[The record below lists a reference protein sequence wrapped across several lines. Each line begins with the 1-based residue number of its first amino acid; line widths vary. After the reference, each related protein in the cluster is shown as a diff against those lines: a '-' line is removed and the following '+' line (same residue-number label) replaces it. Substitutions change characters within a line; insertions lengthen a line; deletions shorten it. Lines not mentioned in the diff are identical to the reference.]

1 MIRPGGSLVQWF
13 REQELLRGPYLFVD
27 YWANVFGL
35 RGVTPEDHVSR
46 GFVDP
51 PLFRLGIDRPDL
63 EVPRLRSYL
72 LLFLIGPFLFAFRH
86 FRRIGNY
93 RARIRTGAGRDVLRS
108 LDRYR
113 LTLDPAGHAPDPAG
127 APELG
132 PRCDVRIGDTVLAR
146 DVLDPYRIAGF
157 SSLFWAANKLP
168 IASLLGLIAVGVGA
182 PLLTATGLA
191 DLAGPFWGPAGF
203 AVLVLVLFAAFR
215 DWLTALL
222 GALPI
227 LFGAYL
233 VGVLRP
239 STPTDWSV
247 FFWSLGGIF
256 LVYLLADWFFVPRP
270 VPPAL
275 LLYTADGPGRPY
287 AREDDAPWWLEG
299 RTYWVW
305 RYLLLSPAELNKFWE
320 RDWERVDLWI
330 RADGPD
336 AGMLEWVVTDL
347 HYRELWVPSAKLADP
362 ALLARHREMARA
374 AAGEGDA
381 AGIWLV
387 EVDAD
392 IVFHSPVFRGVSFL
406 VDTGGIPVR
415 GVGHVVRSLW
425 RRFRDTDLAE
435 PSAALDRVRLATG
448 VDVLG
453 DIPEFISRPARR
465 RMLEEPWT
473 YWRYPL
479 GAARRRDPLVYDP
492 LRTMEPPPAADRA
505 LQVKAPGSDR
515 REDGAPA
522 TGGARP
528 GEVPG
533 SPTGTPA

>member
-1 MIRPGGSLVQWF
+1 MSRAAGSLVHWF
-13 REQELLRGPYLFVD
+13 REQDLLRGPFLFVD

-35 RGVTPEDHVSR
+35 RGITPDEHVRR
-46 GFVDP
+46 GFIDP

-63 EVPRLRSYL
+63 DVPRLRSYL
-72 LLFLIGPFLFAFRH
+72 VLFLIGPLLFAFRS
-86 FRRIGNY
+86 FRRIGRY
-93 RARIRTGAGRDVLRS
+93 RARLGTARGQEVLDA

-127 APELG
+127 APDLG
-132 PRCDVRIGDTVLAR
+132 PRCDVRLGDTVLAR
-146 DVLDPYRIAGF
+146 DVLDPYRVAGF

-168 IASLLGLIAVGVGA
+168 LASLLALLGVGAGA
-182 PLLTATGLA
+182 PLLTATGFREI
-191 DLAGPFWGPAGF
+191 AGEGWAPVAF
-203 AVLVLVLFAAFR
+203 ALVVLLLYLAFR
-215 DWLTALL
+215 EWLTAILGALPVLL
-222 GALPI
+222 GAL
-227 LFGAYL
+227 L
-233 VGVLRP
+233 VNVLRP
-239 STPTDWSV
+239 STPYDWSV
-247 FFWSLGGIF
+247 FFWSLAGIY

-299 RTYWVW
+299 RAYWVW

-336 AGMLEWVVTDL
+336 AGRLEWVVTDL
-347 HYRELWVPSAKLADP
+347 HYRELWVPYQKLGEPADLRRQEAK
-362 ALLARHREMARA
+362 ALG
-374 AAGEGDA
+374 AAGPGDH

-392 IVFHSPVFRGVSFL
+392 LVFHSPVFRGVSFL

-415 GVGHVVRSLW
+415 GIGHVVRSLW
-425 RRFRDTDLAE
+425 KRFRDTDLE
-435 PSAALDRVRLATG
+435 RPSRALDRILRQKGL
-448 VDVLG
+448 DVLG
-453 DIPEFISRPARR
+453 DIPEFISRQARR

-479 GAARRRDPLVYDP
+479 GANRRRDPLLYDAVGGDP
-492 LRTMEPPPAADRA
+492 APAAAERE
-505 LQVKAPGSDR
+505 LQVKAVI
-515 REDGAPA
+515 A
-522 TGGARP
+522 TSA
-528 GEVPG
+528 G
-533 SPTGTPA
+533 SP